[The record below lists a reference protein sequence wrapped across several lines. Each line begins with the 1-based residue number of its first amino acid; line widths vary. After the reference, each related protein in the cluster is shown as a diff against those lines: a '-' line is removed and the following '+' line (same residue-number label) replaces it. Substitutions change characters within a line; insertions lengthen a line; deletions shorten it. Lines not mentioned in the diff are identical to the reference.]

1 MESILQFHH
10 PAPFP
15 TVPILTGSHE
25 PPPLTPCPTGPSLVQ
40 IFIPTFPPLT
50 TGNPACNTLPSPL
63 PSSSKSAQ
71 NTAFPST
78 GRNVTPL
85 SHSSSQSTSPSEHH
99 HPSPPGGAST
109 RGKFVPPPTVPSST
123 CTYTKND
130 VTLFPP
136 TSGDACAAE
145 VNQSVWK

>member
-1 MESILQFHH
+1 MVSTLQFTC
-10 PAPFP
+10 PALPLIRTHTTGPHGPF
-15 TVPILTGSHE
+15 
-25 PPPLTPCPTGPSLVQ
+25 PLTPSPTGPSLVQ
-40 IFIPTFPPLT
+40 IFIPTFPPPT
-50 TGNPACNTLPSPL
+50 TGNPACNTLSSPL
-63 PSSSKSAQ
+63 PSSSKFAQ

-85 SHSSSQSTSPSEHH
+85 SHSSSQSTIPSEHH